1 MRTMTP
7 EPTYRT
13 CKRCGVEAKY
23 GTFPLNHIKNGKQ
36 YRKSTCYKCTSEI
49 QKEKR
54 ACAKL
59 GIPYASQRSGGR
71 HEKGRK
77 NPIDPKWL
85 VRGLPSSLVNTNTAS
100 CIDQSAG
107 LTF

>member
-1 MRTMTP
+1 MRTMTA

-23 GTFPLNHIKNGKQ
+23 ETFPLNHVKNGKR

-54 ACAKL
+54 ACAKK
-59 GIPYASQRSGGR
+59 GIKYVSQTSLGR

-77 NPIDPKWL
+77 EAIDPKWL
-85 VRGLPSSLVNTNTAS
+85 VRGLPSSLVNHNTAS
-100 CIDQSAG
+100 CIDQSAS